1 MENSTKAK
9 ASAKPNVKQE
19 NENIMKHVVELSERL
34 NYMMDAL
41 KDQAEMVKGH
51 QALLERVRTRMG
63 L

>member
-51 QALLERVRTRMG
+51 QDLLERVRTRMG